1 MNKNIAILGSGIVG
15 LCSGYHL
22 LKKGNKVIFFDRNEP
37 GSGASYGNA
46 GSFSNYG
53 AVGLN
58 QPFIFKNLPKYLF
71 SSYSPLSIKF
81 NYLVSVLPWAVK
93 FLQNCNAKSMQD
105 TAEKMHHLLTFSIAE
120 YEKIFSEIGASHLM
134 ERTGVM
140 YIYNHENDPRVTES
154 TKLRE
159 YLKVK
164 QVLLTKHEV
173 HDLEPNLNPVYAG
186 GIFFPTAAHTR
197 NPKKISDIIF
207 KKCLEMGASFVQ
219 DDIKYI
225 TSLTMK
231 SDSKEYSFDQLLI
244 SAGAFSKQFT
254 NQLGESIPLETER
267 GYHVHF
273 KDSDTLIKRPVCSF
287 DSGVYLSP
295 MDQGLRAA
303 GTVEFAGL
311 KNPPTTKRISY
322 VIREAKNMIL
332 GLPDPYDS
340 WLGFRPTLP
349 DFVPVIGESKN
360 FNNIFYAFGH
370 NHLGWTL
377 GAVTGSIISKIM
389 SKDGVNLNFDK
400 YSSLRFS

>member
-1 MNKNIAILGSGIVG
+1 MKKKIAILGAGIVG

-22 LKKGNKVIFFDRNEP
+22 LKKGHQVTFFDRNEP

-58 QPFIFKNLPKYLF
+58 QPSVFKNLPNYLF
-71 SSYSPLSIKF
+71 SSFSPLSIKF
-81 NYLVSVLPWAVK
+81 NYLFSILPWAIK
-93 FLQNCNAKSMQD
+93 FLRQCNPKSMLE
-105 TAEKMHHLLTFSIAE
+105 TAEKMNHLLTFAIAE
-120 YEKIFSEIGASHLM
+120 YERIFSEIGASHLM

-140 YIYNHENDPRVTES
+140 YIYSNANDPRVTES
-154 TKLRE
+154 TKLRN

-164 QVLLTKHEV
+164 QVLLNKHEV

-186 GIFFPTAAHTR
+186 GIFFPSATHTR
-197 NPKKISDIIF
+197 NPKQISNLIF
-207 KKCLEMGASFVQ
+207 TKSLELGATFIQ
-219 DDIKYI
+219 DDIRLI
-225 TSLTMK
+225 ANNSIK
-231 SDSKEYSFDQLLI
+231 SNSKEYSFDQLLI

-254 NQLGESIPLETER
+254 SQLGENIPLETER

-273 KDSDTLIKRPVCSF
+273 KNSDTLIKRPVCSF

-303 GTVEFAGL
+303 GTVELGGL
-311 KNPPTTKRISY
+311 KNPPSPKRISY
-322 VIREAKNMIL
+322 VTNEAKKMIS

-360 FNNIFYAFGH
+360 FSNIFYAFGH

-389 SKDGVNLNFDK
+389 SKEGVSLNFAK